1 MTVWRLPWALIG
13 YVLRGR
19 ARQPV
24 YVCLD
29 ANLPD
34 HVQDQLDRWNLALV
48 ETHAPYLRR
57 ERFVMVTVKPVGE
70 VPITWPEPDAI
81 DRAVRHRP
89 WPPAAY
95 ASGNQ
100 DWVNY
105 LHQAYYL
112 LGMLWAVGADEQ
124 AILALCEVTKHD
136 TAQRAAPM

>member
-1 MTVWRLPWALIG
+1 MCCVVGHGSRCTSAWMPTCPTMSRT
-13 YVLRGR
+13 RF
-19 ARQPV
+19 
-24 YVCLD
+24 
-29 ANLPD
+29 
-34 HVQDQLDRWNLALV
+34 QLDRWNLALV

-105 LHQAYYL
+105 LHQAY
-112 LGMLWAVGADEQ
+112 
-124 AILALCEVTKHD
+124 
-136 TAQRAAPM
+136 